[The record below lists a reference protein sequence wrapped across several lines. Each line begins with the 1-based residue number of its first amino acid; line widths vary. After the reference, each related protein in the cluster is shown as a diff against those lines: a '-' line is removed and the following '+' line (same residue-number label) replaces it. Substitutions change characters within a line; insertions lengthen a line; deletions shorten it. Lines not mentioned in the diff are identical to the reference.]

1 MVSNP
6 YAPPAAR
13 VADAPPAVH
22 GLKRRRVIVMI
33 LFVIVTLGL
42 YYPIWWFR
50 RRPGLNR
57 LDSPKKLALWPLILL
72 TALFAVQFVLGLVA
86 GGRPLAE
93 VIGPGAASLYLLCRL
108 AVGIV
113 MIVQTF
119 RAKDMIEDHA
129 TPEAEPGP
137 LSVEAVRLSGLMTFF
152 FSIFYLQWA
161 INRYVVGTQAPTTIS

>member
-1 MVSNP
+1 MEPNP

-13 VADAPPAVH
+13 VADAPPSVH
-22 GLKRRRVIVMI
+22 GLKRRRVLVMI

-57 LDSPKKLALWPLILL
+57 LNSPNKLAIWPLILL
-72 TALFAVQFVLGLVA
+72 AALFAVQFVLGLVSGA
-86 GGRPLAE
+86 RPVE
-93 VIGPGAASLYLLCRL
+93 DVIGSDAALFLLVCRL

-119 RAKDMIEDHA
+119 KVKDMIEDHA
-129 TPEAEPGP
+129 APEAESGP
-137 LSVEAVRLSGLMTFF
+137 LSVEPVRLSGLMTFF

-161 INRYVVGTQAPTTIS
+161 INRFVVGTQS